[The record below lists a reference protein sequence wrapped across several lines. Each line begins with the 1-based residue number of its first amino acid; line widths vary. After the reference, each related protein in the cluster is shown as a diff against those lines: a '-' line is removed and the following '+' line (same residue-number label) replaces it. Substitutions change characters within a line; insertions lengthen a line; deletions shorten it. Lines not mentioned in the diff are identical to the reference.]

1 LELSLFGWK
10 PFRKKTLLEEIE
22 AFIKKIIKNDFKDMS
37 AYGLMQRVLEEI
49 KRIEEALDPHIKS
62 AKEYLNSKDTK
73 IPEGLKELEK
83 EVGDIRQ
90 LVERRGRLFRFAKKI
105 DRYIKRKLREAK
117 EENERRELE
126 LEQVMDGIRKKVR
139 IEI

>member
-1 LELSLFGWK
+1 
-10 PFRKKTLLEEIE
+10 
-22 AFIKKIIKNDFKDMS
+22 MS